1 MVSLDHHLSW
11 DSFFLVWGDANGK
24 FTYVP
29 KYKPGIS
36 KLDYTN
42 SSLCQIPSRSRY
54 FPPRFKLMEL
64 TVLSVEL
71 FAQRYELTTNFL
83 PKLRMK
89 VNQTFNFTYLSGLGD
104 REEFFVRYQT
114 SHKINNNLYPA
125 EHPVKRVMRYEI
137 LVTRAAEDELT
148 IS

>member
-1 MVSLDHHLSW
+1 
-11 DSFFLVWGDANGK
+11 
-24 FTYVP
+24 
-29 KYKPGIS
+29 
-36 KLDYTN
+36 
-42 SSLCQIPSRSRY
+42 
-54 FPPRFKLMEL
+54 MEL

-104 REEFFVRYQT
+104 REEFFVKYQI